1 LIIIL
6 MGVSGAGKTAVGKR
20 LAERQSWPFVDGDDL
35 HPAENVRKMAAGVPL
50 TDQDRLPWLSRV
62 REVIADHAETG
73 SSAIIACSALKRSY
87 RRLLLEGQ
95 PDAKLVY
102 LRGEAELLR
111 HRLTE
116 RQGHFFDPDLLSS
129 QLETLEEPA
138 NAIVVDIDADL
149 ETVTDRVATALGL

>member
-1 LIIIL
+1 

-20 LAERQSWPFVDGDDL
+20 LAERQNWPFVDGDDL
-35 HPAENVRKMAAGVPL
+35 HPPDNLRKMAAGVPL

-62 REVIADHAETG
+62 REVIREHAETG

-102 LRGEAELLR
+102 LRGEPELLR
-111 HRLTE
+111 RRLPE
-116 RQGHFFDPDLLSS
+116 RRGHFFDPGLLSS

-138 NAIVVDIDADL
+138 NAVVVDIDADL
-149 ETVTDRVATALGL
+149 ETVTDRVVAAVGL